1 MTARAFVLATSA
13 VISLALGGCA
23 LGPDRSPSATP
34 TPTSTPAAS
43 AEPVLVFL
51 PDGDAEDNK
60 AFFDRVLSRVATIDQ
75 KQPGKTMVNALVRA
89 GFRKKSMQ
97 LTPDRTK
104 TDLEADSVIV
114 SVQINRSCLIG
125 QRTNDKKYFSSIETA
140 LKTGGCLVGATREI
154 DW

>member
-23 LGPDRSPSATP
+23 LGPDATPSVTP
-34 TPTSTPAAS
+34 TPTPTAS
-43 AEPVLVFL
+43 AEPMLVFL
-51 PDGDAEDNK
+51 PDGDAQDNK
-60 AFFDRVLSRVATIDQ
+60 AYFDRVLSRVAAIDQ

-104 TDLEADSVIV
+104 TNLEADSVIV

-125 QRTNDKKYFSSIETA
+125 QRTNDEKYFSSIETA